1 MFLVF
6 LIFGVVFFTGC
17 KKDPVP
23 PTITTATVTDITLH
37 TATCGGSVTK
47 DGGAAVTARGICWST
62 AELPSVRDSHTTDN
76 KGTGSFTSDITDL
89 SPNTIYHVRA
99 YATNKVGTSYGND
112 ISFTTSPIVVATI
125 ATTAVSGITITTAI
139 SGGNITEDGGGTI
152 TARGICWATT
162 ANPVI
167 GATNTTTDGTGTGVF
182 TSAIT
187 GLLPGTGY
195 HVRAYATNSAGTAYG
210 ADVPF
215 TTLASACRSYNNCSI
230 GNYSNNCCFRWKHY
244 F

>member
-1 MFLVF
+1 MAIMNKITSILFLVF

-37 TATCGGSVTK
+37 TATSGGSVTK

-112 ISFTTSPIVVATI
+112 ISFTTIPIVLASLS
-125 ATTAVSGITITTAI
+125 TTTVTGITLTTAI
-139 SGGNITEDGGGTI
+139 SGGNITADGGGAI
-152 TARGICWATT
+152 TARGVCWATT
-162 ANPVI
+162 VNPII
-167 GATNTTTDGTGTGVF
+167 GATNTTTDGTG
-182 TSAIT
+182 
-187 GLLPGTGY
+187 Y
-195 HVRAYATNSAGTAYG
+195 
-210 ADVPF
+210 
-215 TTLASACRSYNNCSI
+215 RS
-230 GNYSNNCCFRWKHY
+230 FHK
-244 F
+244 